1 MRIRPVI
8 NTLRNFKAV
17 NYQSPIQRVM
27 DTTTKEHKLLQAEI
41 KNYIQNPVTI
51 FSQING
57 SQFMTEQNNVCQV
70 SPLYSHPVV
79 SMFNYLGPQPI
90 LSGIEK
96 SEKAKKQWLEVP
108 IENRMEIMLK
118 IADLIE
124 NKYFYKMLAA
134 TMVGQG
140 KTIYEANIDA
150 IQETIDFLRFNVDFS
165 LQILKK
171 QPISTENI
179 TNVSLYQPLQGV
191 VASYTPF
198 NFTAIAAN
206 LATAPL
212 IWGNSVFWKPSEKA
226 MLSNHLFYEI
236 CLEAGVHHNIL
247 NFVITEAGLFTNA
260 ITNNNKLGAVLFTG
274 SSFGYNS
281 VLEKVHTNY
290 YNKVLNFGAVR
301 KDHIKTEYTYPRC
314 IGETGGQNFHFV
326 DTEANMDLVV
336 EKTMNSAF
344 GYSGQ
349 KCSACS
355 RLYLPRDKWAYFIS
369 EIEKKIVET
378 ITPETHGVIGTYSY
392 YELDA
397 TIRELK
403 NSPSVEVFQF
413 SENDESI
420 SYFISPTIVLC
431 HSADETVLKDEFLG
445 PILGVRLYAPHEKNE
460 AIRECQE
467 AVPYALTGA
476 IFSENDEFLE
486 HAVDLFSN
494 NCGNMYINDQSTG
507 AVVGQQPFG
516 GFKASGTNDK
526 AGDMNFMLRLCNQ
539 QNIKINNYV

>member
-8 NTLRNFKAV
+8 KTLRNFKAV

-27 DTTTKEHKLLQAEI
+27 DTTTKEHKLLQSEI
-41 KNYIQNPVTI
+41 KNYIQNPTTI

-57 SQFMTEQNNVCQV
+57 SKFITDHNNTCQV

-79 SMFNYLGPQPI
+79 STFNYIGPQPI
-90 LSGIEK
+90 YNGIK
-96 SEKAKKQWLEVP
+96 NSEKAKRQWLEVP
-108 IENRMEIMLK
+108 IEKRMEIMLK

-140 KTIYEANIDA
+140 KTIHEANIDA

-171 QPISTENI
+171 QPISTDNV
-179 TNVSLYQPLQGV
+179 TNVSLYQPLQGI

-226 MLSNHLFYEI
+226 LLSNHLFYEI

-247 NFVITEAGLFTNA
+247 NFVISDANQFTNA

-274 SSFGYNS
+274 STFGYNC
-281 VLEKVHTNY
+281 VLEKIHENY

-326 DTEANMDLVV
+326 DTDADIDLVI
-336 EKTMNSAF
+336 EKTFNSAF

-355 RLYLPRDKWAYFIS
+355 RLYLPKHMWKYFLN
-369 EIEKKIVET
+369 EIEKKMET
-378 ITPETHGVIGTYSY
+378 LTPENYGVIGSYSY

-397 TIRELK
+397 TIKELRH
-403 NSPSVEVFQF
+403 SASVEVYQF
-413 SENDESI
+413 SDNDESE

-431 HSADETVLKDEFLG
+431 HSPNEKVLKDEFFG
-445 PILGVRLYAPHEKNE
+445 PILGVRLYETNEKE
-460 AIRECQE
+460 EIIRECQE

-476 IFSENDEFLE
+476 IFSKDTEFLE
-486 HAVDLFSN
+486 RAVDIFSN

-539 QNIKINNYV
+539 QNIKINTEK